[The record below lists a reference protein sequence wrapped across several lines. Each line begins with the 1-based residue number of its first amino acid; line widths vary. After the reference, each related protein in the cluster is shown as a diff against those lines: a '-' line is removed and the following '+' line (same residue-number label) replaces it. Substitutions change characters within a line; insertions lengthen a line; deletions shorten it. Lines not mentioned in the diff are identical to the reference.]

1 MLMLRFPKYLTH
13 SVEINKKKNKTFL
26 DSLFLFCGGWV
37 LTGAILLCRTT
48 TFGWNF
54 NISTITWASAFP
66 GAKSNIWSILM
77 NQLNFGWFK
86 QDLRILQKY
95 LQTILKIQSRFQVF
109 NSCENLVFWLDE
121 LSSTNQRQV
130 LFCVNQWETS
140 IALCQPI
147 RDKYCSVSTNQRQV
161 LFCVNQSETWMM
173 LDELASFLILWI
185 FCQTWSW
192 TRCWDC
198 WVRLTEN
205 YLSERCR
212 NALAN
217 VFRFGSFYK

>member
-147 RDKYCSVSTNQRQV
+147 RDKYCSVSTNQRHGWCWMNLHLFWFYGYFAKPDLELDAGIAEWGWQRIIYQKDAEMLWPMFSVLV
-161 LFCVNQSETWMM
+161 LFINN
-173 LDELASFLILWI
+173 LFLVI
-185 FCQTWSW
+185 F
-192 TRCWDC
+192 
-198 WVRLTEN
+198 
-205 YLSERCR
+205 
-212 NALAN
+212 
-217 VFRFGSFYK
+217 